1 MMAAP
6 LTETVKNDIKL
17 MGNATKPYP
26 PVEASNKEEWPLGM
40 DQILMG
46 T

>member
-17 MGNATKPYP
+17 MGNATRPYP

-46 T
+46 S

>member
-6 LTETVKNDIKL
+6 LTETVKTDIKL
-17 MGNATKPYP
+17 MENATKPYP

-46 T
+46 S

>member
-26 PVEASNKEEWPLGM
+26 PVEASNKEEWLLGM

-46 T
+46 S

>member
-26 PVEASNKEEWPLGM
+26 PVGALNKEEWPLGM

-46 T
+46 S

>member
-1 MMAAP
+1 MTVAL

-46 T
+46 S

>member
-6 LTETVKNDIKL
+6 LRETVKNDIKL
-17 MGNATKPYP
+17 MENATKPYP

-46 T
+46 S